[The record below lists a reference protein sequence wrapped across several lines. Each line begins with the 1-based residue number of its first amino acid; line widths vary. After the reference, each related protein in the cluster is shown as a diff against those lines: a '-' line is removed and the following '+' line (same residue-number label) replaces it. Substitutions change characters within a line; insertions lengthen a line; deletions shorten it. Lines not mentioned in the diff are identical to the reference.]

1 MFLREANWKLHTEV
15 FSLHTL
21 TKSRC
26 PGLWEIL
33 VSLCADITQIS
44 LGTDA
49 QQYMKSEL
57 GSAYIEVPDYLFLW
71 FSKKGALLMTGM
83 GTSCLI
89 KSLTVLFG
97 NSLSLWTSLFSS
109 LIHNCGY
116 LVCSSILSVGLQV
129 YCLLPKRELLNVSSS
144 YSFTVLRLAN
154 PHSGEIQLFLMHYL
168 EYSVL
173 NFWALWGRIQKY
185 KMCCVSF
192 PDRSTEV
199 GPSVHIPSFSSTPL
213 PANGH
218 AHSLRTT

>member
-116 LVCSSILSVGLQV
+116 LVCSSILSVGLQS
-129 YCLLPKRELLNVSSS
+129 LLLITLKKTLKC
-144 YSFTVLRLAN
+144 F
-154 PHSGEIQLFLMHYL
+154 LFLLFHGIKTCKPTL
-168 EYSVL
+168 GRNTVVL
-173 NFWALWGRIQKY
+173 NALFRVQ
-185 KMCCVSF
+185 CS
-192 PDRSTEV
+192 
-199 GPSVHIPSFSSTPL
+199 
-213 PANGH
+213 
-218 AHSLRTT
+218 